1 MEVSVAAAAAA
12 EHTQCRHTYTH
23 TFIVKEPALLFIT
36 NVNLLDLLFE
46 QVTLVEEEND
56 GGLLEPPVAYDLIEQ
71 PHSLHSQHSPS
82 SDTLLGDPR

>member
-1 MEVSVAAAAAA
+1 MQ
-12 EHTQCRHTYTH
+12 THTYTH

-36 NVNLLDLLFE
+36 NVNLLDLLFK
-46 QVTLVEEEND
+46 QVTLVEEEDD

-82 SDTLLGDPR
+82 SDTMFGDPR